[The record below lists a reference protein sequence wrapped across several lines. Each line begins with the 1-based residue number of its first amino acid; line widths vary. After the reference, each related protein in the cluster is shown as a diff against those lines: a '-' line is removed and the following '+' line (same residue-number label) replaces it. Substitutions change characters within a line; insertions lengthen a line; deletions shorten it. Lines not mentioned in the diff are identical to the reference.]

1 MKHVLSVASLVAL
14 LVGASAPAHAGN
26 IVVNGDFEA
35 GDFSG
40 WTVNDPSLGT
50 FVSSA
55 FGGYVPNTGQYFA
68 ALGASG
74 LLGTVSQD
82 LNTTAG
88 TTYTLD
94 YYLASDG
101 FTPNEFAVAW
111 GGTTLLDQVNIP
123 AQGYVEYT
131 FQVTATGASTNLTFF
146 ERDDSGFLSLDDVS
160 ANAIP
165 VNAIPEPCS
174 LALFVLGMAGIGM
187 AGIVGYR
194 VRRRNNVGL

>member
-1 MKHVLSVASLVAL
+1 MKYLLSAVTLFAL
-14 LVGASAPAHAGN
+14 LVGASAPAHAGD
-26 IVVNGDFEA
+26 IVVNGGFET

-40 WTVNDPSLGT
+40 WSVNDPSLGT
-50 FVSSA
+50 FVTSA
-55 FGGYVPNTGQYFA
+55 FGGYVPHSGDYFA

-82 LNTTAG
+82 PNTTAG
-88 TTYTLD
+88 STYTLD
-94 YYLASDG
+94 YFLASDG

-111 GGTTLLDQVNIP
+111 GGTTLFDQVNIP

-146 ERDDSGFLSLDDVS
+146 ERDDNGFLSLDDVS
-160 ANAIP
+160 ANAN
-165 VNAIPEPCS
+165 VVPEPAS
-174 LALFVLGMAGIGM
+174 LTLFVLGM

-194 VRRRNNVGL
+194 VRRRNK

>member
-1 MKHVLSVASLVAL
+1 MKHVLFFVSLVAL
-14 LVGASAPAHAGN
+14 LGGPSAPAHAGN
-26 IVVNGDFEA
+26 IVVNGGFEA
-35 GDFSG
+35 GDFAG
-40 WTVNDPSLGT
+40 WTVNDPTLGT

-55 FGGYVPNTGQYFA
+55 FDGYVPNSGQYFA
-68 ALGASG
+68 ALGTSG

-82 LNTTAG
+82 LNTTPG
-88 TTYTLD
+88 TIYTLD
-94 YYLASDG
+94 YNLASDG

-131 FQVTATGASTNLTFF
+131 FQVTATGTSTNLTFF
-146 ERDDSGFLSLDDVS
+146 EQNDNGFLSLDDVS

-165 VNAIPEPCS
+165 ANAIPEPSS

-187 AGIVGYR
+187 AGMVGYR
-194 VRRRNNVGL
+194 VRRRNT

>member
-1 MKHVLSVASLVAL
+1 MKYVLSVVTLFAL
-14 LVGASAPAHAGN
+14 LVGASAPARAD
-26 IVVNGDFEA
+26 IVVNGGFET

-40 WTVNDPSLGT
+40 WTLNDPSLGT

-55 FGGYVPNTGQYFA
+55 FGGYVPNSGQYFA

-88 TTYTLD
+88 STYTLD
-94 YYLASDG
+94 YFLASDG

-111 GGTTLLDQVNIP
+111 GGTTLFDQVNIP

-146 ERDDSGFLSLDDVS
+146 ERDDNGFLSLDDVS
-160 ANAIP
+160 ATANA
-165 VNAIPEPCS
+165 VPEPS
-174 LALFVLGMAGIGM
+174 SFTLFVLGM

-194 VRRRNNVGL
+194 VRSRNK